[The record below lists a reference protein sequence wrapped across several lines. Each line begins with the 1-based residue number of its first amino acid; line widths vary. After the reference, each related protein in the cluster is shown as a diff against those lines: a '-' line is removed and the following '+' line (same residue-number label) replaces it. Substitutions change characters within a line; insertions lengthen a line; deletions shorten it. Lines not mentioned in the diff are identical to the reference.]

1 MVILQVKACSWRR
14 DCRAAATRLRGEH
27 PGLSC
32 RVTESA
38 LRTSYDVLGVAKDA
52 DADTIKNAYRRR
64 AKACHPDLNPGHRNA
79 AQQFVDVAA
88 AYDLLSDPRRRAIY
102 DYELKMAVARRR
114 DASERLAK
122 LWAARCVAVAGA
134 AVSVLVTSYWVGV
147 AVQMARDDVP
157 VQPADAQAAFVD
169 RRDPVGY
176 RDASASNAADAG
188 SIAPSAPA
196 WAVTEDTGAAM
207 AFVEA
212 NHRDQRTWAPDEPTR
227 PAAVP
232 QPAAGKEGDRADQG
246 SGLAVAVHEP
256 REWKTYRDD
265 RFAYSLS
272 YPAGVFTTE
281 KASPSRSDQ
290 VLWSSEAGA
299 RLVVAARPRNSETIA
314 SYRRLIIESR
324 YASAIFDYAPV
335 RDTWFVLSG
344 TRGQEMFYERVSFA
358 CGGEAILSWQMTY
371 RTADRKR
378 FDPIVEEIHRKYRYH
393 ADRGPCARAS

>member
-1 MVILQVKACSWRR
+1 M
-14 DCRAAATRLRGEH
+14 
-27 PGLSC
+27 
-32 RVTESA
+32 
-38 LRTSYDVLGVAKDA
+38 RTSYDVLGVAKDA

-79 AQQFVDVAA
+79 AQQFVDVAT
-88 AYDLLSDPRRRAIY
+88 AYDLLSDPRRRAVY
-102 DYELKMAVARRR
+102 DCELQIAVARRR
-114 DASERLAK
+114 EAHGRLVK

-134 AVSVLVTSYWVGV
+134 AVSVLVTSYWLGI
-147 AVQMARDDVP
+147 AVRTGRDDIP
-157 VQPADAQAAFVD
+157 VQPTDAQAAFVD

-176 RDASASNAADAG
+176 RDASASDAADAG
-188 SIAPSAPA
+188 SMAPSAPA
-196 WAVTEDTGAAM
+196 RVVTQDTGAAM
-207 AFVEA
+207 ASVEA
-212 NHRDQRTWAPDEPTR
+212 NHRDQRTWAPDEPAS
-227 PAAVP
+227 AAAP
-232 QPAAGKEGDRADQG
+232 QPAAGKEGDRPDQG

-299 RLVVAARPRNSETIA
+299 RLVAAARPRNGESIA
-314 SYRRLIIESR
+314 SYRRSIIESR
-324 YASAIFDYAPV
+324 YASATFDYAPV

-358 CGGEAILSWQMTY
+358 CGGDAILSWQMTY

-393 ADRGPCARAS
+393 ADRGACARAS